1 MSKVI
6 DMRSDTVTLPTE
18 SMRAAMARAE
28 VGDDVHGEDP
38 TVNEL
43 EDYAADLF
51 GKEAALFVTS
61 GTQGNAVAMMAH
73 TSPGDLVYC
82 ETRAHVGHYEAGG
95 PAVLAGVTLEKISC
109 ERGILTGRAVEAAME
124 SEDVHLA
131 VPRLIWTENTHNS
144 AGGTCTTVAEMAGLR
159 EVADRH
165 GLKLHVDGARIFHAA
180 SRLGVSVRELT
191 AAADTVQ
198 FCLSKG
204 LGAPVGSMVVSSTE
218 FRKAAHRKRKML
230 GGGMRQA
237 GVIAAAGL
245 VALKETPP
253 LIEQDHVNARTLAEG
268 MATISGLVLDPEAV
282 ETNLVFFQYEEGGVG
297 ADRFVSE
304 LAARGIL
311 IGGARQGV
319 SRACTHHQIS
329 AEDVKTVLA
338 TMREI
343 ATAAVPREA
352 EIAR

>member
-1 MSKVI
+1 MSKLI

-28 VGDDVHGEDP
+28 VGDDVYAEDP

-43 EDYAADLF
+43 EEYTADLF

-73 TSPGDLVYC
+73 TSPGDLGYC
-82 ETRAHVGHYEAGG
+82 ETRAHVGHYEGGG
-95 PAVLAGVTLEKISC
+95 PAALAGVTLEKIWC
-109 ERGILTGRAVEAAME
+109 ERGILTGPAVEAAME
-124 SEDVHLA
+124 PEDVHLA

-144 AGGTCTTVAEMAGLR
+144 AGGTCTTVEEMAGLR

-165 GLKLHVDGARIFHAA
+165 GLQIHVDGARIFNAA
-180 SRLGVSVRELT
+180 TRLGLSVRELT

-204 LGAPVGSMVVSSTE
+204 LGAPVGSMVVSSKD

-253 LIEQDHVNARTLAEG
+253 LIEQDHVNARKLAEG
-268 MATISGLVLDPEAV
+268 MAEIPGLLIEPEAV
-282 ETNLVFFQYEEGGVG
+282 ETNLVFFRYKEGGIG
-297 ADRFVSE
+297 PARFVSE
-304 LAARGIL
+304 LAERGIL
-311 IGGARQGV
+311 IGGDRQGT

-329 AEDVKTVLA
+329 AEDVETVLA
-338 TMREI
+338 AMREV
-343 ATAAVPREA
+343 AAAAVLA
-352 EIAR
+352 

>member
-1 MSKVI
+1 MSKLI

-28 VGDDVHGEDP
+28 VGDDVYAEDP

-43 EDYAADLF
+43 EEYTADLF

-82 ETRAHVGHYEAGG
+82 ETRAHVGHYEGGG
-95 PAVLAGVTLEKISC
+95 PAALAGVTLEKIWC
-109 ERGILTGRAVEAAME
+109 ERGILTGPAVEAAME
-124 SEDVHLA
+124 PEDVHLA

-144 AGGTCTTVAEMAGLR
+144 AGGTCTTVEEMAGLR

-165 GLKLHVDGARIFHAA
+165 GLQIHVDGARIFNAA
-180 SRLGVSVRELT
+180 TRLGLSVRELT

-204 LGAPVGSMVVSSTE
+204 LGAPVGSMVVSSKD

-245 VALKETPP
+245 VALKETTP
-253 LIEQDHVNARTLAEG
+253 LIKQDHVNARKLAEG
-268 MATISGLVLDPEAV
+268 MAEIPGLLIEPEAV
-282 ETNLVFFQYEEGGVG
+282 ETNLVFFRYKEGGIG
-297 ADRFVSE
+297 PARFVSE
-304 LAARGIL
+304 LAERGIL
-311 IGGARQGV
+311 IGGDRQGT

-329 AEDVKTVLA
+329 AEDVETVLA
-338 TMREI
+338 AMREV
-343 ATAAVPREA
+343 AAAAVLA
-352 EIAR
+352 

>member
-1 MSKVI
+1 MSKLI

-28 VGDDVHGEDP
+28 VGDDVHAEDP

-43 EDYAADLF
+43 EEFAADLF

-82 ETRAHVGHYEAGG
+82 ETRAHVGHYEGGG
-95 PAVLAGVTLEKISC
+95 PAALAGVTLEKIWC
-109 ERGILTGRAVEAAME
+109 ERGILTGPAVEAAME
-124 SEDVHLA
+124 PEDVHLA
-131 VPRLIWTENTHNS
+131 VPSLIWTENTHNS
-144 AGGTCTTVAEMAGLR
+144 AGGTCTTVEEMAGLR
-159 EVADRH
+159 ELADKH
-165 GLKLHVDGARIFHAA
+165 GLQIHVDGARIFNAA
-180 SRLGVSVRELT
+180 TRLGLSVRELT

-204 LGAPVGSMVVSSTE
+204 LGAPVGSMVVSSKE

-245 VALKETPP
+245 VALKEIPP
-253 LIEQDHVNARTLAEG
+253 LIEQDHVNARVLAEG
-268 MATISGLVLDPEAV
+268 MAEIPGLVIEPEAV
-282 ETNLVFFQYEEGGVG
+282 ETNLVFFRYKEGGIG
-297 ADRFVSE
+297 PARFVGE
-304 LAARGIL
+304 LAERGIL
-311 IGGARQGV
+311 IGGDRQGV

-329 AEDVKTVLA
+329 AEDVGTVLA
-338 TMREI
+338 AMREV
-343 ATAAVPREA
+343 AAAVPA
-352 EIAR
+352 

>member
-1 MSKVI
+1 MSKLI

-28 VGDDVHGEDP
+28 VGDDVYAEDP

-43 EDYAADLF
+43 EEYTADLF

-82 ETRAHVGHYEAGG
+82 ETRAHVGHYEGGG
-95 PAVLAGVTLEKISC
+95 PAALAGVTLEKIWC
-109 ERGILTGRAVEAAME
+109 ERGILTGPAVEAAME
-124 SEDVHLA
+124 PEDVHLA

-144 AGGTCTTVAEMAGLR
+144 AGGTCTTVEEMAGLR

-165 GLKLHVDGARIFHAA
+165 GLQIHVDGARIFNAA
-180 SRLGVSVRELT
+180 TRLGLSVRELT

-204 LGAPVGSMVVSSTE
+204 LGAPVGSMVVSSKD

-237 GVIAAAGL
+237 GVSAAAGL

-253 LIEQDHVNARTLAEG
+253 LIEQDHVNARKLAKG
-268 MATISGLVLDPEAV
+268 MAEIPGLLIEPEAV
-282 ETNLVFFQYEEGGVG
+282 ETNLVFFRYKEGGIG
-297 ADRFVSE
+297 PARFVSE
-304 LAARGIL
+304 LAERGIL
-311 IGGARQGV
+311 IGGDRQGT

-329 AEDVKTVLA
+329 AEDVETVLA
-338 TMREI
+338 AMREV
-343 ATAAVPREA
+343 AAAAVLA
-352 EIAR
+352 

>member
-1 MSKVI
+1 
-6 DMRSDTVTLPTE
+6 MRSDTVTLPTE
-18 SMRAAMARAE
+18 SMRAAMVRAE
-28 VGDDVHGEDP
+28 VGDDVHAEDP

-43 EDYAADLF
+43 EEYAADLF

-61 GTQGNAVAMMAH
+61 GTQGNAVAIMAH

-82 ETRAHVGHYEAGG
+82 ETRAHVGHYEGGG
-95 PAVLAGVTLEKISC
+95 PAALAGVTLEKIWC
-109 ERGILTGRAVEAAME
+109 ERGILTGPAVEAAME
-124 SEDVHLA
+124 PEDVHLA
-131 VPRLIWTENTHNS
+131 VPSLIWTENTHNS
-144 AGGTCTTVAEMAGLR
+144 AGGTCTTVEEMAGLR

-165 GLKLHVDGARIFHAA
+165 GLQIHVDGARIFNAA
-180 SRLGVSVRELT
+180 TRLGLSVRELT

-204 LGAPVGSMVVSSTE
+204 LGAPVGSMVVSSKE

-253 LIEQDHVNARTLAEG
+253 LIEQDHVNARVLAEG
-268 MATISGLVLDPEAV
+268 MAEIPGLVIEPESV
-282 ETNLVFFQYEEGGVG
+282 ETNLVFFGYQEGGIGPAKFVG
-297 ADRFVSE
+297 E
-304 LAARGIL
+304 LAERGIL
-311 IGGARQGV
+311 IGGDRQGV

-329 AEDVKTVLA
+329 AEDVKTVLSA
-338 TMREI
+338 MREV
-343 ATAAVPREA
+343 AAAVPA
-352 EIAR
+352 

>member
-1 MSKVI
+1 MSKLI

-28 VGDDVHGEDP
+28 VGDDVYAEDP
-38 TVNEL
+38 TVNDL
-43 EDYAADLF
+43 EEYTADLF

-82 ETRAHVGHYEAGG
+82 ETRAHVGHYEGGG
-95 PAVLAGVTLEKISC
+95 PAALAGVTLEKIWC
-109 ERGILTGRAVEAAME
+109 ERGILTGPAVEAAME
-124 SEDVHLA
+124 PEDVHLA

-144 AGGTCTTVAEMAGLR
+144 AGGTCTTVEEMAGLR

-165 GLKLHVDGARIFHAA
+165 GLQIHVDGARIFNAA
-180 SRLGVSVRELT
+180 TRLGLSVRELT

-204 LGAPVGSMVVSSTE
+204 LGAPVGSMVVSSKD

-253 LIEQDHVNARTLAEG
+253 LIEQDHVNARKLAEG
-268 MATISGLVLDPEAV
+268 MAEIPGLLIEPEAV
-282 ETNLVFFQYEEGGVG
+282 ETNLVFFRYKERGIGP
-297 ADRFVSE
+297 ARFVSE
-304 LAARGIL
+304 LAERGIL
-311 IGGARQGV
+311 IGGDRQGI

-329 AEDVKTVLA
+329 AEDVETVLA
-338 TMREI
+338 AMREV
-343 ATAAVPREA
+343 AAAAVLA
-352 EIAR
+352 

>member
-1 MSKVI
+1 MSKLI

-28 VGDDVHGEDP
+28 VGDDVYAEDP

-43 EDYAADLF
+43 EEYTADLF

-82 ETRAHVGHYEAGG
+82 ETRAHVGHYEGGG
-95 PAVLAGVTLEKISC
+95 PAALAGVTLEKIWC
-109 ERGILTGRAVEAAME
+109 ERGILTGPAVEAAME
-124 SEDVHLA
+124 PEDVHLA

-144 AGGTCTTVAEMAGLR
+144 AGGTCTTVEEMAGLR

-165 GLKLHVDGARIFHAA
+165 GLQIHVDGARIFNAA
-180 SRLGVSVRELT
+180 TRLGLSVRELT

-204 LGAPVGSMVVSSTE
+204 LGAPVGSMVVSSKD

-253 LIEQDHVNARTLAEG
+253 LIEQDHVNARKLAEG
-268 MATISGLVLDPEAV
+268 MAEIPGLLIEPEAV
-282 ETNLVFFQYEEGGVG
+282 ETNLVFFQYKEGGIG
-297 ADRFVSE
+297 PARFVSE
-304 LAARGIL
+304 LAERGIL
-311 IGGARQGV
+311 IGGDRQGI

-329 AEDVKTVLA
+329 AEDVETVLA
-338 TMREI
+338 AMREV
-343 ATAAVPREA
+343 AAAAVLA
-352 EIAR
+352 

>member
-1 MSKVI
+1 VSKLI

-28 VGDDVHGEDP
+28 VGDDVHAEDP

-43 EDYAADLF
+43 EEYTADLF

-82 ETRAHVGHYEAGG
+82 ETRAHVGHYEGGG
-95 PAVLAGVTLEKISC
+95 PAALAGVTLEKIWC
-109 ERGILTGRAVEAAME
+109 ERGILTGPAVEAAME
-124 SEDVHLA
+124 PEDVHLA

-144 AGGTCTTVAEMAGLR
+144 AGGTCTTVEEMAGLR

-165 GLKLHVDGARIFHAA
+165 GLQIHVDGARIFNAA
-180 SRLGVSVRELT
+180 TRLGLSVRELT

-204 LGAPVGSMVVSSTE
+204 LGAPVGSMVVSSKD

-253 LIEQDHVNARTLAEG
+253 LIEQDHVNARKLAEG
-268 MATISGLVLDPEAV
+268 MAEIPGLLIEPEAV
-282 ETNLVFFQYEEGGVG
+282 ETNLVFFRYKEGGIG
-297 ADRFVSE
+297 PARFVSE
-304 LAARGIL
+304 LAERGIL
-311 IGGARQGV
+311 IGGDRQGI

-329 AEDVKTVLA
+329 AEDVETVLA
-338 TMREI
+338 AMREV
-343 ATAAVPREA
+343 AAAAVLA
-352 EIAR
+352 

>member
-1 MSKVI
+1 VSKLI

-28 VGDDVHGEDP
+28 VGDDVYAEDP

-43 EDYAADLF
+43 EEYTADLF

-82 ETRAHVGHYEAGG
+82 ETRAHVGHYEGGG
-95 PAVLAGVTLEKISC
+95 PAALAGVTLEKIWC
-109 ERGILTGRAVEAAME
+109 ERGILTGPAVEAAME
-124 SEDVHLA
+124 PEDVHLA

-144 AGGTCTTVAEMAGLR
+144 AGGTCMTVEEMAGLR

-165 GLKLHVDGARIFHAA
+165 GLQIHVDGARIFNAA
-180 SRLGVSVRELT
+180 TRLGLSVRELT

-204 LGAPVGSMVVSSTE
+204 LGAPVGSMVVSSKD

-253 LIEQDHVNARTLAEG
+253 LIEQDHVNARKLAEG
-268 MATISGLVLDPEAV
+268 MAEIPGLLIEPEAV
-282 ETNLVFFQYEEGGVG
+282 ETNLVFFRYKEGGIG
-297 ADRFVSE
+297 PARFVSE
-304 LAARGIL
+304 LAERGIL
-311 IGGARQGV
+311 IGGDRQGT

-329 AEDVKTVLA
+329 AEDVETVLA
-338 TMREI
+338 AMREV
-343 ATAAVPREA
+343 AAAAVLA
-352 EIAR
+352 

>member
-1 MSKVI
+1 LSKLI

-28 VGDDVHGEDP
+28 VGDDVHAEDP

-43 EDYAADLF
+43 EEYAADLF

-61 GTQGNAVAMMAH
+61 GTQGNAVAIMAH

-82 ETRAHVGHYEAGG
+82 ETRAHVGHYEGGG
-95 PAVLAGVTLEKISC
+95 PAALAGVTLEKIWC
-109 ERGILTGRAVEAAME
+109 ERGILTGPAVEAAME
-124 SEDVHLA
+124 PEDVHLA
-131 VPRLIWTENTHNS
+131 VPSLIWTENTHNS
-144 AGGTCTTVAEMAGLR
+144 AGGTCTTVEEMAGLR

-165 GLKLHVDGARIFHAA
+165 GLQIHVDGARIFNAA
-180 SRLGVSVRELT
+180 TRLGLSVRELT

-204 LGAPVGSMVVSSTE
+204 LGAPVGSMVVSSKE

-253 LIEQDHVNARTLAEG
+253 LIEQDHVNARVLAEG
-268 MATISGLVLDPEAV
+268 MAEIPGLVIEPESV
-282 ETNLVFFQYEEGGVG
+282 ETNLVFFGYQEGGIGPAKFVG
-297 ADRFVSE
+297 E
-304 LAARGIL
+304 LAERGIL
-311 IGGARQGV
+311 IGGDRQGV

-329 AEDVKTVLA
+329 AEDVKTVLSA
-338 TMREI
+338 MREV
-343 ATAAVPREA
+343 AAAVPA
-352 EIAR
+352 

>member
-1 MSKVI
+1 MSKLI

-28 VGDDVHGEDP
+28 VGDDVYAEDP

-43 EDYAADLF
+43 EEYTADLF

-82 ETRAHVGHYEAGG
+82 ETRAHVGHYEGGG
-95 PAVLAGVTLEKISC
+95 PAALAGVTLEKIWC
-109 ERGILTGRAVEAAME
+109 ERGILTGPAVEAAME
-124 SEDVHLA
+124 PEDVHLA

-144 AGGTCTTVAEMAGLR
+144 AGGTCTTVEEMAGLR

-165 GLKLHVDGARIFHAA
+165 GLQIHVDGARIFNAA
-180 SRLGVSVRELT
+180 TRLGLSVRELT

-204 LGAPVGSMVVSSTE
+204 LGAPVGSMVVSSKD

-253 LIEQDHVNARTLAEG
+253 LIEQDHVNARKLAEG
-268 MATISGLVLDPEAV
+268 MAEIPGLLIEPEAV
-282 ETNLVFFQYEEGGVG
+282 ETNLVFFRYKEGGIG
-297 ADRFVSE
+297 PARFVSE
-304 LAARGIL
+304 LAERGIL
-311 IGGARQGV
+311 IGGDRQGI

-329 AEDVKTVLA
+329 AEDVETVLA
-338 TMREI
+338 AMREV
-343 ATAAVPREA
+343 AAAAVLA
-352 EIAR
+352 

>member
-1 MSKVI
+1 VSKLI

-28 VGDDVHGEDP
+28 VGDDVQAEDP

-43 EDYAADLF
+43 EEYAADLF
-51 GKEAALFVTS
+51 GKQAALFVTS

-82 ETRAHVGHYEAGG
+82 ETRAHVGHYEGGG
-95 PAVLAGVTLEKISC
+95 PAALAGVTLEKIWC
-109 ERGILTGRAVEAAME
+109 ERGILTGPAVEAAME
-124 SEDVHLA
+124 PEDVHLA

-144 AGGTCTTVAEMAGLR
+144 AGGTCTTVEEMAGLR
-159 EVADRH
+159 EVANRH
-165 GLKLHVDGARIFHAA
+165 GLQIHVDGARIFNAA
-180 SRLGVSVRELT
+180 TRLGLSVRELT

-204 LGAPVGSMVVSSTE
+204 LGAPVGSMVVSSKE

-253 LIEQDHVNARTLAEG
+253 LIKQDHVNARKLAEG
-268 MATISGLVLDPEAV
+268 MAEIPGLLIEPEAV
-282 ETNLVFFQYEEGGVG
+282 ETNLVFFRYKEGSIGL
-297 ADRFVSE
+297 ARFVSE
-304 LAARGIL
+304 LAERGIL
-311 IGGARQGV
+311 IGGDRQGI

-329 AEDVKTVLA
+329 AEDVETVLA
-338 TMREI
+338 AMREV
-343 ATAAVPREA
+343 AAAAVLA
-352 EIAR
+352 

>member
-1 MSKVI
+1 MSNII

-28 VGDDVHGEDP
+28 VGDDVYGEDP
-38 TVNEL
+38 TVIEL
-43 EDYAADLF
+43 EEYAADLF
-51 GKEAALFVTS
+51 GKEAALFVAS
-61 GTQGNAVAMMAH
+61 GTQGNAVAMMAQA
-73 TSPGDLVYC
+73 SPGALVYC
-82 ETRAHVGHYEAGG
+82 ETRAHVGHYEGG
-95 PAVLAGVTLEKISC
+95 GHAALAGVTLEKIWC
-109 ERGILTGRAVEAAME
+109 ERGILTGMAVEAAME
-124 SEDVHLA
+124 PEDVHLA
-131 VPRLIWTENTHNS
+131 VPSLIWAENTHNS

-165 GLKLHVDGARIFHAA
+165 GLKIHVDGARIFNAA

-191 AAADTVQ
+191 AVADTVQ

-204 LGAPVGSMVVSSTE
+204 LGAPVGSMVVSSRE
-218 FRKAAHRKRKML
+218 FRKAAHRKRKLL

-268 MATISGLVLDPEAV
+268 MAEVPGLVIEPDAV
-282 ETNLVFFQYEEGGVG
+282 ETNLVFFRYEEGGIDP
-297 ADRFVSE
+297 ARFVSE
-304 LAARGIL
+304 LAERGIL
-311 IGGARQGV
+311 IGGDRKGI

-329 AEDVKTVLA
+329 AEDVKTALA
-338 TMREI
+338 AMREV
-343 ATAAVPREA
+343 AAAAVPA
-352 EIAR
+352 